1 MNIRKIFAVA
11 LAAAFAV
18 TLHAQEAKEGAASAK
33 EKKKSQLQLVKKADL
48 INENTRLK
56 EELDSLRN
64 ELERYRM
71 ELAYT
76 DSLTLEMMQVYEGH
90 DGRSAA
96 GISPEDYTP
105 EVSDSLLSLWY
116 VHSRVSA
123 DDISEYDMDSV
134 RFQSNVSDEVYIER
148 IKQMN
153 SFITLP
159 YNDIV
164 KNYIILYSEKMS
176 AKMSEI
182 LGLSRYYMPIFE
194 EILNRYD
201 MPEELKA
208 MAVIESALNPRAV
221 SRAGAKGMWQFMY
234 ATAKM
239 YDLHIDSFV
248 DERLDPVKSAEA
260 AAQYLKDSY
269 EIFGDWNL
277 AIASYNCGAGNVNR
291 AIRRSGGKR
300 EFWDIYPY
308 LPRETRGYVP
318 AFVGALYAMN
328 YYKEHGIK
336 PAAIEMP
343 AHVDTFKINKML
355 HLRQVSD
362 LTGAPIDELKNLNPQ
377 YSHEIIPGNDR
388 EYILRIPYNYSNAF
402 IDNEDSLYRHKA
414 DEYFNPV
421 TLKKIKDGADGERVV
436 YTVRSGD
443 YLGRIA
449 SRHRCT
455 VAQIK
460 RWNNLSSNNIR
471 VGQRL
476 VIYRGGNAPA
486 SASSSSSSSA
496 AKSAPPANATTY
508 TVKSGD
514 VLGKIA
520 ERHGCTVAQLKS
532 WNGLTSNN
540 IKVGQKLIVA
550 APAAKS
556 SQTAQTS
563 RSASASGGEYTTY
576 VVREGDS
583 FYSIAKNYPG
593 VSAQNIM
600 DYNGLSSS
608 KIRPGMTIK
617 IPKK

>member
-18 TLHAQEAKEGAASAK
+18 TLNAQEAGEGVAVAK
-33 EKKKSQLQLVKKADL
+33 EKKKMQLQLVKKADL
-48 INENTRLK
+48 INENTRLR

-76 DSLTLEMMQVYEGH
+76 DSLTLEMMEVYEENE
-90 DGRSAA
+90 GRDAA
-96 GISPEDYTP
+96 GINPEDYTP

-134 RFQSNVSDEVYIER
+134 RFQSNVPDEVYIER
-148 IKQMN
+148 LRQMN

-159 YNDIV
+159 YNEIV

-336 PAAIEMP
+336 PAVIEMP

-388 EYILRIPYNYSNAF
+388 EYILRLPYNYSNAF

-486 SASSSSSSSA
+486 SASSSSSA

-540 IKVGQKLIVA
+540 IRVGQKLIVA
-550 APAAKS
+550 APATKA
-556 SQTAQTS
+556 SQAAQTS
-563 RSASASGGEYTTY
+563 KAASSSSGEYTTY

-617 IPKK
+617 IPRK